1 MGPVGMVSAG
11 WWGME
16 VWLLVLWP
24 GCFGAYPSLY
34 SLYRSRGVVIGHL
47 GGPAADGAQGLGL
60 GRFPLS
66 RGRPVQGR
74 GRPDIEPTGT
84 CGPDRTALAT
94 LGPVAPPPVIPP
106 QKQMTGM
113 LGHPVAE
120 NPDDRMF
127 DAVYAHYGLPWQFWK
142 NDIANTD
149 DLALAVK
156 ALRPLGYKG
165 MAITVPWKV
174 AVMPLLDGV
183 DGDVEAIG
191 AANYMTIENGRLIG
205 HNNDGKGVVKAIE
218 KVAPLK
224 GQRVVMLGAGGA
236 GRAMAVELAWAGAAH
251 LTLIT
256 RREEQGREVA
266 ATVTRASGVPADWQP
281 WSGEVAV
288 PAGTTLLMNATHLGC
303 APELEEVPLVWDTL
317 DPACVVVDVITNPRI
332 TPFLATARQRGCP
345 VVDGV
350 EMLVQLAMQIFQQWT
365 GITPEEDV
373 FQRAVAEAL
382 GETPAG

>member
-1 MGPVGMVSAG
+1 
-11 WWGME
+11 
-16 VWLLVLWP
+16 
-24 GCFGAYPSLY
+24 
-34 SLYRSRGVVIGHL
+34 
-47 GGPAADGAQGLGL
+47 
-60 GRFPLS
+60 
-66 RGRPVQGR
+66 
-74 GRPDIEPTGT
+74 
-84 CGPDRTALAT
+84 
-94 LGPVAPPPVIPP
+94 
-106 QKQMTGM
+106 MTGM

-120 NPDDRMF
+120 NPIDRMF

-142 NDIANTD
+142 NDIANTE

-191 AANYMTIENGRLIG
+191 AANYLTIENGRLIG

-218 KVAPLK
+218 KVTPLK

-251 LTLIT
+251 LTLVT

-281 WSGEVAV
+281 WSGEVAL
-288 PAGTTLLMNATHLGC
+288 PAGTTLLMKATHLGC
-303 APELEEVPLVWDTL
+303 APELEDVPLAWDTL
-317 DPACVVVDVITNPRI
+317 DPACVVVDVII
-332 TPFLATARQRGCP
+332 TPSSRLSWPRPASGVARSWM
-345 VVDGV
+345 V
-350 EMLVQLAMQIFQQWT
+350 VQLAMQIFEQWT
-365 GITPEEDV
+365 GVTPEEEV
-373 FQRAVAEAL
+373 FQRAVAQALGEAL